1 MISRSFANAIIANAF
16 LKGERCLNYW
26 KSTVLSLGALYTA
39 VRTLCIFLQR
49 TSLKKKWE
57 GFGYA
62 MLTLLLLWIVEFLK
76 KIDVAESLAGSAAR
90 QESNSELMRTQVDEW
105 KKLLEEGKMT
115 VEKWEE
121 LLKIFTESPFIKL
134 IELLKEIATGEKM
147 RQQSKLLQQIT
158 AKVVAVQSCLQVCEE
173 KLQCQL
179 GVYAQSNREYA
190 TLNEQ
195 LEQAITSLQQIPT
208 KDGDN
213 CSKN

>member
-1 MISRSFANAIIANAF
+1 
-16 LKGERCLNYW
+16 
-26 KSTVLSLGALYTA
+26 
-39 VRTLCIFLQR
+39 
-49 TSLKKKWE
+49 
-57 GFGYA
+57 